1 MIFQTKNRHLINKQA
16 VQLAVNNLPGAV
28 DMDLVSGYKSPYHM
42 EWNNL
47 KFLVKVAN
55 PTMKQWTGRYEWY
68 YSLRAKDHEV
78 ADYFL
83 LFAIEGGVIQ
93 GLYAIPKLFVPT
105 SCITLSKVNGNVRY
119 DYFRTNVGELAEKIM
134 EIQKKLPKLIRLY
147 REAKSLKGAE

>member
-1 MIFQTKNRHLINKQA
+1 MFDTKNRHLINKQA
-16 VQLAVNNLPGAV
+16 IKLVVDNLPGAT
-28 DMDLVSGYKSPYHM
+28 DMDLVSGYKSPYHV

-68 YSLRAKDHEV
+68 YSLRERDHEV
-78 ADYFL
+78 TDYFL
-83 LFAIEGGVIQ
+83 LFAIEEGVIQ
-93 GLYAIPKLFVPT
+93 GLYAIPKLFAPT

-119 DYFRTNVGELAEKIM
+119 EYFKTNVGGLAEKIA
-134 EIQKKLPKLIRLY
+134 EIQKRLPKLIKLY